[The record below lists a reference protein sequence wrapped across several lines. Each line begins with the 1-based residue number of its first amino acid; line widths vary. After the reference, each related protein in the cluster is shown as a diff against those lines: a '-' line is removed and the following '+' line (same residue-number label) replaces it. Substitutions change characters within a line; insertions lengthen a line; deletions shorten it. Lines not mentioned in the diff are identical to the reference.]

1 MQNNTIP
8 LIPSTSDLNAKLM
21 DIVGQYDSIETS
33 YLRVISSI
41 YNENVQLK
49 EENTEL
55 TKRIKE
61 QGTAQDHTKRIEE
74 LEEEK
79 VGLLKRIHEEEQEQE
94 TFKRVR
100 LEVDET
106 NEIEELKQKNAML
119 GREIHAKN
127 TKLQNQTKQ
136 LKEYMDIIAKFR
148 EKENK

>member
-1 MQNNTIP
+1 MDQTNTIP

-21 DIVGQYDSIETS
+21 DIVGQYNSIETS

-49 EENTEL
+49 EENAEL
-55 TKRIKE
+55 KKTMKE
-61 QGTAQDHTKRIEE
+61 QGTAQDFTKRIEE

-79 VGLLKRIHEEEQEQE
+79 IGLLKRIHEEEEQE

-127 TKLQNQTKQ
+127 TKLQNQAKQ
-136 LKEYMDIIAKFR
+136 LKEYKDIIAKF
-148 EKENK
+148 K